1 MPFPKA
7 ILHRIANNREEIAK
21 SVGLLFLLL
30 SITFGFGLLLWY
42 LGNTTCKEDQK
53 LTNERGPC
61 NPSYWLDNLAF

>member
-42 LGNTTCKEDQK
+42 LGNTTCKEKQK
-53 LTNERGPC
+53 ETNERGPC
-61 NPSYWLDNLAF
+61 NASYWLDNLVF

>member
-21 SVGLLFLLL
+21 SVGLFFLLL

-42 LGNTTCKEDQK
+42 LGNTTCKFEQNQ
-53 LTNERGPC
+53 TNERGPC
-61 NPSYWLDNLAF
+61 EPRYWLDSLAF

>member
-30 SITFGFGLLLWY
+30 SMTFGFGLLLWY

-61 NPSYWLDNLAF
+61 NASYWLDNLVF

>member
-30 SITFGFGLLLWY
+30 LMTFGFGLLLWY

-61 NPSYWLDNLAF
+61 NASYWLDNLVF